1 MIKLIIDLLSFLYLN
16 MKSIILL
23 ISITGFH
30 RREQKVIW
38 VPIAKNLGDI
48 FFDKFITRYLLEF
61 LQSFMNSFALATTR
75 QLREHYNV
83 LNLYFWHM
91 HAKTQSLATREYVN
105 LAVRQNKVLCQTGK
119 LSKIE
124 EYILKISTNEYSLIF
139 NTIKIF
145 IDDNKM
151 S

>member
-1 MIKLIIDLLSFLYLN
+1 
-16 MKSIILL
+16 
-23 ISITGFH
+23 
-30 RREQKVIW
+30 
-38 VPIAKNLGDI
+38 
-48 FFDKFITRYLLEF
+48 
-61 LQSFMNSFALATTR
+61 
-75 QLREHYNV
+75 
-83 LNLYFWHM
+83 M

-124 EYILKISTNEYSLIF
+124 EYILKISTNECSLIF
-139 NTIKIF
+139 NTKKIF

>member
-1 MIKLIIDLLSFLYLN
+1 
-16 MKSIILL
+16 
-23 ISITGFH
+23 
-30 RREQKVIW
+30 
-38 VPIAKNLGDI
+38 
-48 FFDKFITRYLLEF
+48 
-61 LQSFMNSFALATTR
+61 
-75 QLREHYNV
+75 
-83 LNLYFWHM
+83 M

-139 NTIKIF
+139 NMKKIF

>member
-1 MIKLIIDLLSFLYLN
+1 
-16 MKSIILL
+16 
-23 ISITGFH
+23 
-30 RREQKVIW
+30 
-38 VPIAKNLGDI
+38 
-48 FFDKFITRYLLEF
+48 
-61 LQSFMNSFALATTR
+61 
-75 QLREHYNV
+75 
-83 LNLYFWHM
+83 M

-124 EYILKISTNEYSLIF
+124 ENILKISTNEYSLIF
-139 NTIKIF
+139 NTKKIF